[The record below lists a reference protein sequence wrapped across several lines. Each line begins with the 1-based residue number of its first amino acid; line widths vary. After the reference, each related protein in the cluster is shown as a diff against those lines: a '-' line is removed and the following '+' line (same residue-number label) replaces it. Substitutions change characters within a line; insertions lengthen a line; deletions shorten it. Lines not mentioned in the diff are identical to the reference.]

1 MKKIFALTTL
11 SIFILSGCSTDD
23 PADGLVGDELQ
34 TPLVEIAEYIK
45 VGDSQGFCRHVEVQF
60 GVECPSSI
68 SPSLG
73 VEDFEPEIIDLPS
86 GQLFGFNTGGM
97 TLDIERVDYEFE
109 GETFYEWIV
118 RDFSMPS
125 LFLPGGGK
133 YAGNQISKGSSLSLM
148 PGGINESLLE
158 LTTDANGFWEA
169 NLSSDGRV
177 SYKLAPDSIT
187 RVTQAFEDSCADYSS
202 KLKASDLLSPA
213 STFLGGKA
221 GQEENAVR
229 IEYVNP
235 GSTESESRVL
245 NFPKVTSASCSIIE
259 GSVEVDDTGSGIQ
272 NFSGMATIEILLE
285 GDVEMLVDKD
295 YVRGIYTYE
304 WLPRKFQATLQLSS
318 LLDVSGEENT
328 FIWNQQP
335 SLSKPWMI
343 DEPVVD
349 LYDGP

>member
-1 MKKIFALTTL
+1 M
-11 SIFILSGCSTDD
+11 
-23 PADGLVGDELQ
+23 
-34 TPLVEIAEYIK
+34 
-45 VGDSQGFCRHVEVQF
+45 
-60 GVECPSSI
+60 
-68 SPSLG
+68 
-73 VEDFEPEIIDLPS
+73 
-86 GQLFGFNTGGM
+86 
-97 TLDIERVDYEFE
+97 
-109 GETFYEWIV
+109 
-118 RDFSMPS
+118 
-125 LFLPGGGK
+125 
-133 YAGNQISKGSSLSLM
+133 
-148 PGGINESLLE
+148 
-158 LTTDANGFWEA
+158 
-169 NLSSDGRV
+169 
-177 SYKLAPDSIT
+177 
-187 RVTQAFEDSCADYSS
+187 
-202 KLKASDLLSPA
+202 LSPA

-318 LLDVSGEENT
+318 LLDVSGEENN
-328 FIWNQQP
+328 FYWNQQP